1 MNSALTLRTG
11 DGHFKTQMDLTRA
24 LKSYRLISVSFLL
37 LPLSANAENFNPV
50 EQCTLGTVPSTQI
63 EVVNA
68 QPIADS
74 AIYYLQH
81 KQRPSPVF
89 ASAEL
94 SRGAAMS
101 IQCAGREEK
110 ALVVSGEFS
119 ANYLQGFAIR
129 YNSASHELERIDFAE
144 RNRPSWVYLNRSGM
158 AVVFQNSGNESSKK
172 YLVYQYI
179 SGKGQAA
186 AAYGTN
192 RVPTDSTNIKITL
205 SGAQQ

>member
-1 MNSALTLRTG
+1 MNRALSLKTTG
-11 DGHFKTQMDLTRA
+11 CLIKTKIDLSRA
-24 LKSYRLISVSFLL
+24 LKSYRLISASLLL

-50 EQCTLGTVPSTQI
+50 EQCTLGTAPSTQI
-63 EVVNA
+63 KVVNA

-74 AIYYLQH
+74 AIYYLQQ
-81 KQRPSPVF
+81 KQKHTPVF
-89 ASAEL
+89 ASAEM

-119 ANYLQGFAIR
+119 ANYLQGFALR

-144 RNRPSWVYLNRSGM
+144 RNRPSWVYLNQSGM
-158 AVVFQNSGNESSKK
+158 ALVFQNTGNESSKK

-179 SGKGQAA
+179 SGKGQAE

-192 RVPTDSTNIKITL
+192 KMPTDSSNIKITL
-205 SGAQQ
+205 IDAQQ

>member
-1 MNSALTLRTG
+1 ML
-11 DGHFKTQMDLTRA
+11 
-24 LKSYRLISVSFLL
+24 SVL
-37 LPLSANAENFNPV
+37 LPLSASAESLQAV
-50 EQCTLGTVPSTQI
+50 ENCLLGTEPSTQI
-63 EVVNA
+63 EVVKA

-81 KQRPSPVF
+81 KQQFNPVF

-119 ANYLQGFAIR
+119 ANYLQGFALR

-144 RNRPSWVYLNRSGM
+144 RNRPSWVYLNQSGM
-158 AVVFQNSGNESSKK
+158 AVVFQNIGNESSKK

-179 SGKGQAA
+179 SGKGQAE

-192 RVPTDSTNIKITL
+192 KLPTDSTNIKITL
-205 SGAQQ
+205 IDAQQ

>member
-1 MNSALTLRTG
+1 MKTL
-11 DGHFKTQMDLTRA
+11 L
-24 LKSYRLISVSFLL
+24 SVLMLSLL
-37 LPLSANAENFNPV
+37 LPLSASAESLQAV
-50 EQCTLGTVPSTQI
+50 ENCLLGTEPSTRLSLLS
-63 EVVNA
+63 A

-74 AIYYLQH
+74 AIYYLRH

-119 ANYLQGFAIR
+119 SNYLQGFAIR

-192 RVPTDSTNIKITL
+192 RVLADSTNIKITL